1 MPRGGKIVRN
11 QGVSGGA
18 ESTGGTGGHTALG
31 LATQRVLPLVEER
44 RGTVL
49 RDTRGV
55 ARRLA
60 VSAVDLFSD
69 RGFEAVTVEEIATS
83 AGVTKRTFFRY
94 FPTKET
100 VVLDIFDHTNAI
112 LVDRIRD
119 EELVGEPAVALNE
132 AVAQWCSEYE
142 DLLQGLADLI
152 GESVTLASA
161 VARRSADWEDRL
173 AVAARARFAGIDQT
187 WVRMWSIVAMG
198 AMRLARAQL
207 KDGGRGFAAEVRR
220 NIDVL
225 FAGSGS
231 IDSAPAAIGHHLADE

>member
-1 MPRGGKIVRN
+1 VRK
-11 QGVSGGA
+11 QDVSGGS
-18 ESTGGTGGHTALG
+18 ESPDGTGGHTALG

-49 RDTRGV
+49 RDTRSV
-55 ARRLA
+55 ARKLA

-119 EELVGEPAVALNE
+119 AELIGEPTVALNKT
-132 AVAQWCSEYE
+132 VAQWCSEYE
-142 DLLQGLADLI
+142 ELLQGLADLI

-161 VARRSADWEDRL
+161 VARRSSDWEERL

-187 WVRMWSIVAMG
+187 WVQMWSIVAMG
-198 AMRLARAQL
+198 AMRLARARID
-207 KDGGRGFAAEVRR
+207 DGGRGFAAEVQR
-220 NIDVL
+220 NLDVL
-225 FAGSGS
+225 FA
-231 IDSAPAAIGHHLADE
+231 DSRSLDGASAAIRHHVTDE